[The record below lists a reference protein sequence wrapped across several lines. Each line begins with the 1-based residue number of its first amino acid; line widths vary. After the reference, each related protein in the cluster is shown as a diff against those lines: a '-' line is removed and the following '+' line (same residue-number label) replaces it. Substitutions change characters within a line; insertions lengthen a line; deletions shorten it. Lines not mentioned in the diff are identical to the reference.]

1 MAKLEKQYKGTK
13 GSTVN
18 LPNLSVSTAKPL
30 GAATASQV
38 YDAMTQNIS
47 KMQVFLEDRA
57 KSAAVEA
64 GFQYSLLNTPTDEEI
79 NNMIPTAEDPDKKA
93 VLPFK
98 SNSMNVAEQTA
109 RVYIGE
115 EIRFKAEQIT
125 TERLHKYF
133 TQDVFNKGGSES
145 EMSLDEMHTGA
156 KEIIDNS
163 AKMFSGNRNTYNSF
177 VDSMKIYATAKM
189 KENLG
194 TRNALYNARK
204 ESDLNTSL
212 ATIKEDLDAIYSV
225 GGFKAVNQKYKS
237 LEKWSES
244 TAGSKSEAFLQK
256 IKKEKDVAV
265 QKLSSD
271 QMKKYFDDV
280 PDLNNPNLPLIQKL
294 VSDIGEFYED
304 EPEKGLAVLTN
315 SIISASDDEAG
326 MLKLDVLENTIYK
339 GKKVSEYEYWDD
351 FEREAII
358 SINKNQEEFLTNR
371 AKKDT
376 TTVSFIEQ
384 DVLKNLKNNPEL
396 RTRSGLKTYF
406 LKFLNDKNLTME
418 PNKIEVGVDLIE
430 NSIRN
435 STPDLSIESLSDI
448 KRGLRKE
455 STQNKKNIA
464 QTGESFLNENYLSVK
479 DRKQLTDFI
488 NNYQNVDNDEDY
500 KIFGNITKA
509 RINLNPL
516 QIGNEAQL
524 ARVDETKDFYIT
536 HVLTKNLK
544 EIKSTMSRNN
554 IDIKEDEFANL
565 ISTNVNI
572 LLNEI
577 LENRKE
583 TLGNDNLILEDITY
597 ESLDNDSKRKIA
609 AAMTFHGQFLFITGF
624 KDDDFFKMFMQ
635 DETVQ
640 QRNERIA
647 KGVSFFDILSSQ
659 HNEIFTTKQEL
670 KEGQTIT
677 VPTDTGGTGK

>member
-1 MAKLEKQYKGTK
+1 MAKLEKQYKGTR

-18 LPNLSVSTAKPL
+18 LPNLSVSTARPL
-30 GAATASQV
+30 GAATGVQV
-38 YDAMTQNIS
+38 YDAITQNIG
-47 KMQVFLEDRA
+47 KMQVFLEERA
-57 KSAAVEA
+57 ESAAVEA

-98 SNSMNVAEQTA
+98 SNSINVAEQTA
-109 RVYIGE
+109 RTYIGE

-177 VDSMKIYATAKM
+177 VDSMKVYATGKM
-189 KENLG
+189 KENLT
-194 TRNALYNARK
+194 TRNALYNQRK
-204 ESDLNTSL
+204 ESDLNLSL
-212 ATIKEDLDAIYSV
+212 TTLKEDIDIIYSV
-225 GGFKAVNQKYKS
+225 GGFEAVNQKYKS

-280 PDLNNPNLPLIQKL
+280 PDLNNPNLPFIQKL
-294 VSDIGEFYED
+294 VNDIGEFYKD

-326 MLKLDVLENTIYK
+326 MLKLDVLENTIYQ

-358 SINKNQEEFLTNR
+358 SINENQEKFLTNR

-376 TTVSFIEQ
+376 TTISFIEQ

-406 LKFLNDKNLTME
+406 LKFLNDKNLTMQ

-430 NSIRN
+430 NSIIN

-448 KRGLRKE
+448 KRGLRKQ

-464 QTGESFLNENYLSVK
+464 QVGESFLNENYLSAK
-479 DRKQLTDFI
+479 DRQQLTTFI

-500 KIFGNITKA
+500 KIFGNITKS
-509 RINLNPL
+509 RISLNPME
-516 QIGNEAQL
+516 IGNEAQL

-565 ISTNVNI
+565 ISTNVNA
-572 LLNEI
+572 LLKEI

-640 QRNERIA
+640 QRNDRIA
-647 KGVSFFDILSSQ
+647 KGVSFFDVLSSQ
-659 HNEIFTTKQEL
+659 HNEIFTTKQTL
-670 KEGQTIT
+670 KKGQTIT
-677 VPTDTGGTGK
+677 INTGTGGTGP